1 MEPFNMR
8 ILLVEDE
15 KEMARLVSSLISHC
29 GFSVDVAPS
38 IGGALGVIR
47 ENPYDLLILDRRLP
61 DGDGASILK
70 TARELRP
77 GIRAIMLTAL
87 DALNDKVSGLNAGA
101 DDYLTKPF
109 QGEEFI
115 ARVRACLRRP
125 GGESRP
131 PIVVGLLSYDL
142 QTDDVVFNG
151 STISLSRRELMLLR
165 ALMQRVNRVTSR
177 KSLLTEIYGFEDD
190 VMASSL
196 DTIVC
201 RLRRRL
207 CELEA
212 PVAIHTVRGRGYMLA
227 ETGL

>member
-1 MEPFNMR
+1 MR
-8 ILLVEDE
+8 MLLVEDE
-15 KEMARLVSSLISHC
+15 KEMARLIAALLSHA
-29 GFSVDVAPS
+29 GFNVDVAPS
-38 IGGALGVIR
+38 IDRALSAIR
-47 ENPYDLLILDRRLP
+47 ECAYGLLLLDRRLP

-70 TARELRP
+70 PAREMRP
-77 GIRAIMLTAL
+77 GIRVIMLTAL
-87 DALNDKVSGLNAGA
+87 DALDDKIFGLNAGA

-109 QGEEFI
+109 QGEELL

-131 PIVVGLLSYDL
+131 PIVAGPLSYDL
-142 QTDDVVFNG
+142 QTDDVSING
-151 STISLSRRELMLLR
+151 STINLSRRELMLLR
-165 ALMQRVNRVTSR
+165 GLMQRLNRVTSR
-177 KSLLTEIYGFEDD
+177 SSLLTEIYGFEDD
-190 VMASSL
+190 VMATSL

-207 CELEA
+207 SELKA